1 MKNLLLF
8 LPNMVALCFR
18 LAADARVPVAEKAF
32 FAAAIVYAIVPFDFL
47 PDILPFIGQID
58 DIYLIALVLLRLV
71 SRTDAQIV
79 REHWRGGGDIIQLAD
94 SIASIAPILLPKRV
108 NRVLT
113 ARVEMA
119 SADKILEAVKNKKTP
134 VVRVAE
140 DDEKM
145 DSPKMAANHSFRE

>member
-18 LAADARVPVAEKAF
+18 LAADARVPVAEKAL

-47 PDILPFIGQID
+47 PDMLPFIGQID

-71 SRTDAQIV
+71 SRTDAQVV

-94 SIASIAPILLPKRV
+94 SIASIAPVLLPKRV
-108 NRVLT
+108 NRFLT
-113 ARVEMA
+113 ARVDMA

>member
-18 LAADARVPVAEKAF
+18 LVADGRVPSAEKALL
-32 FAAAIVYAIVPFDFL
+32 AAAIVYAVVPLDFL
-47 PDILPFIGQID
+47 PDMLPFIGQVD
-58 DIYLIALVLLRLV
+58 DIYLIALVLLRLI
-71 SRTDAQIV
+71 SRTDEKV
-79 REHWRGGGDIIQLAD
+79 LREHWRGGGDIVQLAD

-119 SADKILEAVKNKKTP
+119 SADKILQAVKDKNTP
-134 VVRVAE
+134 VVRVIPTRE
-140 DDEKM
+140 ES
-145 DSPKMAANHSFRE
+145 DSMKDSVDNPK